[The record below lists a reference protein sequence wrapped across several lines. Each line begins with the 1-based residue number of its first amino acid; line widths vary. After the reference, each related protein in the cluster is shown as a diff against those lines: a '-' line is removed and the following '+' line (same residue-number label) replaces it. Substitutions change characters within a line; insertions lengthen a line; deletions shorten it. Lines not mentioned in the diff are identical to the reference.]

1 MENTPISTFFI
12 IPSMEKTRSAFTIIF
27 LQEVLL
33 FPAMKPDDPN
43 KHNAEDENPAE
54 APVQNGA

>member
-1 MENTPISTFFI
+1 MKSTFFI